1 LVEAEVKH
9 DQKMETNLKTD
20 VQIMEFAPP
29 ERSENTSSTTGKEQ
43 YNENVN
49 GQGNMCMYTIWFL
62 HALF

>member
-1 LVEAEVKH
+1 VEAEVKH

-49 GQGNMCMYTIWFL
+49 DQGNICMYTIWFL

>member
-1 LVEAEVKH
+1 
-9 DQKMETNLKTD
+9 METNLKTD

-49 GQGNMCMYTIWFL
+49 DQGNICMYTIWFL